1 MRKVMQIFR
10 IRKIGSLLLV
20 LLALVAI
27 FPVYFSVTGS
37 LMGQKELNDL
47 LGAVLTADSGSAS
60 GQAVSYVF
68 WRVLPLYPTLRS
80 YVKVLLDSPEFFVMF
95 WNSVKITV
103 GVLAGQILVGVPAAW
118 GFARYRFPGKN
129 LLFMIY
135 VALMMMPF
143 QVMMLSNYLVLDQM
157 KLLDHLW
164 GIILPAAFSTFPVFI
179 MYRFFESIPEA
190 LMESARLD
198 GAGEL
203 LIFIRIG
210 IPLGSAGIIS
220 ALVLGFLE
228 SDRTANGISED
239 QKSVAA
245 VSVPS
250 TDRYLPDRKGICGIC
265 SGSDPGSD
273 RFSGRAGLSGTRDHI
288 HGNQGIERQK
298 REDLSMKKIKL
309 IKILAGFFALMLLF
323 TFLSRAADSVNVAQ
337 VETKTAQNQVITH
350 EVTGTGK
357 VMGTRE
363 RAVFTQEGQK
373 VEQVYV
379 QEGQNVKKG
388 DALLKFS
395 VKYLKKTIKEKQD
408 AIDVLQGKINDLIS
422 AESVN
427 QQKRNNE
434 FSDAQE
440 NYNSAVSSGN
450 YSVQAA
456 QNEAAIARQ
465 KLQDYYAQRD
475 AAQNDVQ
482 DKIPDEEKFS
492 DSSEFDDP
500 GNTDDFGNT
509 DDPENSDD
517 SGNTDRTDGEGNKN
531 TSGNG
536 DNSNAQDNSQE
547 QALIDDIRAKEEAV
561 NEAMLSR
568 RRELQS
574 AEQAIRDTQIGDASD
589 STLENTQ
596 AELETAQKDLET
608 LQKVLVRKG
617 KVKAPCD
624 GVIKSLSAVTGS
636 QTGAEAAVV
645 LYESKG
651 TFRFQAEVSKDDLKY
666 IKSGG
671 EVILKGADE
680 KEITGAKVES
690 VKEDSSNENQYILSV
705 QVPEGTLSIGDT
717 AEFTIS
723 QDAGP
728 FNVCVPLSALY
739 EENGRYYVYVTDTQ
753 NTVLGEVLVA
763 RKTYVNVKDKNSS
776 TAALEN
782 GDLSSDQKIVISS
795 DREISSGSRIRLL
808 EE

>member
-1 MRKVMQIFR
+1 
-10 IRKIGSLLLV
+10 
-20 LLALVAI
+20 
-27 FPVYFSVTGS
+27 
-37 LMGQKELNDL
+37 
-47 LGAVLTADSGSAS
+47 
-60 GQAVSYVF
+60 
-68 WRVLPLYPTLRS
+68 
-80 YVKVLLDSPEFFVMF
+80 
-95 WNSVKITV
+95 
-103 GVLAGQILVGVPAAW
+103 
-118 GFARYRFPGKN
+118 
-129 LLFMIY
+129 
-135 VALMMMPF
+135 
-143 QVMMLSNYLVLDQM
+143 
-157 KLLDHLW
+157 
-164 GIILPAAFSTFPVFI
+164 
-179 MYRFFESIPEA
+179 
-190 LMESARLD
+190 
-198 GAGEL
+198 
-203 LIFIRIG
+203 
-210 IPLGSAGIIS
+210 
-220 ALVLGFLE
+220 
-228 SDRTANGISED
+228 
-239 QKSVAA
+239 
-245 VSVPS
+245 
-250 TDRYLPDRKGICGIC
+250 
-265 SGSDPGSD
+265 
-273 RFSGRAGLSGTRDHI
+273 
-288 HGNQGIERQK
+288 
-298 REDLSMKKIKL
+298 MKKIKL

-500 GNTDDFGNT
+500 
-509 DDPENSDD
+509 ENSGD

-608 LQKVLVRKG
+608 LQKVLARKG

-728 FNVCVPLSALY
+728 FNACVPLSALY

-782 GDLSSDQKIVISS
+782 GDLSSDQKIVTSS
-795 DREISSGSRIRLL
+795 DREISSGSLIRLL

>member
-1 MRKVMQIFR
+1 
-10 IRKIGSLLLV
+10 
-20 LLALVAI
+20 
-27 FPVYFSVTGS
+27 
-37 LMGQKELNDL
+37 
-47 LGAVLTADSGSAS
+47 
-60 GQAVSYVF
+60 
-68 WRVLPLYPTLRS
+68 
-80 YVKVLLDSPEFFVMF
+80 
-95 WNSVKITV
+95 
-103 GVLAGQILVGVPAAW
+103 
-118 GFARYRFPGKN
+118 
-129 LLFMIY
+129 
-135 VALMMMPF
+135 
-143 QVMMLSNYLVLDQM
+143 
-157 KLLDHLW
+157 
-164 GIILPAAFSTFPVFI
+164 
-179 MYRFFESIPEA
+179 
-190 LMESARLD
+190 
-198 GAGEL
+198 
-203 LIFIRIG
+203 
-210 IPLGSAGIIS
+210 
-220 ALVLGFLE
+220 
-228 SDRTANGISED
+228 
-239 QKSVAA
+239 
-245 VSVPS
+245 
-250 TDRYLPDRKGICGIC
+250 
-265 SGSDPGSD
+265 
-273 RFSGRAGLSGTRDHI
+273 
-288 HGNQGIERQK
+288 
-298 REDLSMKKIKL
+298 MKKIKL
-309 IKILAGFFALMLLF
+309 IKILAGFFVLMLLF

-337 VETKTAQNQVITH
+337 VETKTAQNQVIAH

-500 GNTDDFGNT
+500 
-509 DDPENSDD
+509 ENSDD
-517 SGNTDRTDGEGNKN
+517 SGNTDRTDSEGNKN

-608 LQKVLVRKG
+608 LQKVLARKG

-717 AEFTIS
+717 AEFAIS

-728 FNVCVPLSALY
+728 FNACVPLSALY

-782 GDLSSDQKIVISS
+782 GDLSSDQKIVTSS

>member
-1 MRKVMQIFR
+1 
-10 IRKIGSLLLV
+10 
-20 LLALVAI
+20 
-27 FPVYFSVTGS
+27 
-37 LMGQKELNDL
+37 
-47 LGAVLTADSGSAS
+47 
-60 GQAVSYVF
+60 
-68 WRVLPLYPTLRS
+68 
-80 YVKVLLDSPEFFVMF
+80 
-95 WNSVKITV
+95 
-103 GVLAGQILVGVPAAW
+103 
-118 GFARYRFPGKN
+118 
-129 LLFMIY
+129 
-135 VALMMMPF
+135 
-143 QVMMLSNYLVLDQM
+143 
-157 KLLDHLW
+157 
-164 GIILPAAFSTFPVFI
+164 
-179 MYRFFESIPEA
+179 
-190 LMESARLD
+190 
-198 GAGEL
+198 
-203 LIFIRIG
+203 
-210 IPLGSAGIIS
+210 
-220 ALVLGFLE
+220 
-228 SDRTANGISED
+228 
-239 QKSVAA
+239 
-245 VSVPS
+245 
-250 TDRYLPDRKGICGIC
+250 
-265 SGSDPGSD
+265 
-273 RFSGRAGLSGTRDHI
+273 
-288 HGNQGIERQK
+288 
-298 REDLSMKKIKL
+298 MKKIKL

-379 QEGQNVKKG
+379 QEGQSVKKG

-427 QQKRNNE
+427 RQKRNNE

-440 NYNSAVSSGN
+440 NYNSAASSGN

-500 GNTDDFGNT
+500 
-509 DDPENSDD
+509 ENSGD
-517 SGNTDRTDGEGNKN
+517 SGNTDRTDSEGNKN

-608 LQKVLVRKG
+608 LQKVLARKG

-728 FNVCVPLSALY
+728 FNACVPLSALY

-782 GDLSSDQKIVISS
+782 GDLSSDQKIVTSS